1 MIEYKTGNIL
11 REDAE
16 ALVNAVNCV
25 GVMGRGIALQFK
37 RVFPENFKTYAA
49 RCRRGEMQPGRVFVF
64 ETGRAR
70 PPRYVVNFPTKR
82 HWRESSRIEDIESG
96 LASLAEEIRAR
107 SIRSVAVPALGSGLG
122 GLHWPA
128 VRRRMQ
134 AALEKLPEVKIV
146 IFEPGGGPAADGEH
160 GLRNGCTPPPHE
172 AVWYHRQR
180 DNRGRCFGATSDCGR
195 ISWES

>member
-1 MIEYKTGNIL
+1 MIEYKTGDIL

-37 RVFPENFKTYAA
+37 RAFPENFKAYAA

-70 PPRYVVNFPTKR
+70 PPRYIVNFPTKR

-96 LASLAEEIRAR
+96 LASLVAEIRAR

-134 AALEKLPEVKIV
+134 AVLEKLPEVKIV
-146 IFEPGGGPAADGEH
+146 IFEPRSGP
-160 GLRNGCTPPPHE
+160 PI
-172 AVWYHRQR
+172 
-180 DNRGRCFGATSDCGR
+180 RG
-195 ISWES
+195 